1 VLLDERPN
9 RLMRWLGRIVGTTVL
24 IWMSKLFITSQ
35 FQLSQYFT
43 LMLLFLNLF
52 IPVPAVRMNESQ
64 IKSKEYSFETL

>member
-1 VLLDERPN
+1 MLRDERPN

-35 FQLSQYFT
+35 FQLSQSFT

>member
-35 FQLSQYFT
+35 FQLSQSFT

-64 IKSKEYSFETL
+64 IKSKEYSFETF

>member
-1 VLLDERPN
+1 MLLDERPN

-35 FQLSQYFT
+35 FQLSQSFT

>member
-35 FQLSQYFT
+35 FQLSQSFT